1 MTRRRVGI
9 LGARGHVGGELIRM
23 LSAHPELE
31 LRAVSSRELAGRHVG
46 ETVSSYTGD
55 LRYESLGADDLAA
68 RGLDVWILA
77 LPNGAAAPYVAA
89 LDAAQPEVVMVDV
102 SADHRFDAR
111 WHYGLPEL
119 YREHAA
125 GQRRI
130 SNPGC
135 YATGMQLAL
144 APLSDLLAAPPVCF
158 GVSGYSGAGT
168 TPSPRNDPAKLAD
181 NLMPYTLVD
190 HLHEREVTRHLGSPV
205 HFMPHVAAF
214 FRGLTITADVMLTR
228 PLDRGAV
235 MDRFLSRYAGEP
247 FVDVQDEAPTVKDA
261 AGTNRAVVGGFVVG
275 EAGRR
280 VVVVSSLDNLLKGA
294 ATQAVQNVNLAL
306 GLPETA
312 GLT

>member
-1 MTRRRVGI
+1 MTRRVGI
-9 LGARGHVGGELIRM
+9 LGARGYVGGELIRL
-23 LSAHPELE
+23 LSGHPELE
-31 LRAVSSRELAGRHVG
+31 LAAVSSRELAGRRVK
-46 ETVSSYTGD
+46 ETVPSHSGE
-55 LRYESLGADDLAA
+55 LVYESLGPEDLAG
-68 RGLDVWILA
+68 RSLDVWILA

-89 LDAAQPEVVMVDV
+89 LDAAQPDVVIVDV
-102 SADHRFDAR
+102 SADYRFDAA
-111 WHYGLPEL
+111 WYYGLPEL
-119 YREHAA
+119 FRKHAA

-144 APLSDLLAAPPVCF
+144 APLSDVLAGPPVCF

-168 TPSPRNDPAKLAD
+168 TPSPRNDPARLAE
-181 NLMPYTLVD
+181 NLMPYSLVD
-190 HLHEREVTRHLGSPV
+190 HLHEREVSRHLGAPI

-235 MDRFLSRYAGEP
+235 MDRFLSCYAGEP

-275 EAGRR
+275 EGGRR

-306 GLPETA
+306 GLPEAT
-312 GLT
+312 GLEP